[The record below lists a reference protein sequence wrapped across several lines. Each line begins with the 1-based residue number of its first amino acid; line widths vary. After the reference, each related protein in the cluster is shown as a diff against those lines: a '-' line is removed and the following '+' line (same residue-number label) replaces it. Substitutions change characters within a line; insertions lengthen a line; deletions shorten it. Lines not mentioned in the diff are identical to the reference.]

1 MWVGKN
7 SVGDCFW
14 RRWMKG
20 RGEGHFKVHLL
31 YIQILFL
38 PSVKH
43 FGFDKFTLDELT
55 QKELWLRVSIQIDPT
70 FQQCQKN
77 RLTAWNTDYFMDVCR
92 IWLYIYEATCF
103 SDQKYQELLYT
114 KYKLYFEIIW
124 EILYFSFYHVYI
136 KFIRLSSDCLN

>member
-1 MWVGKN
+1 
-7 SVGDCFW
+7 
-14 RRWMKG
+14 MKG

-43 FGFDKFTLDELT
+43 FGFDKFTLDEVT

-77 RLTAWNTDYFMDVCR
+77 RLTA
-92 IWLYIYEATCF
+92 
-103 SDQKYQELLYT
+103 
-114 KYKLYFEIIW
+114 
-124 EILYFSFYHVYI
+124 
-136 KFIRLSSDCLN
+136 